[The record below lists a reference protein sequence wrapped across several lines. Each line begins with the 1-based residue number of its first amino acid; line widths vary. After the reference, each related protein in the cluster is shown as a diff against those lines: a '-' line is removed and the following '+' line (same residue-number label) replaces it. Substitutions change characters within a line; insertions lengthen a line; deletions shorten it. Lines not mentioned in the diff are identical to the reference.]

1 MRRILTN
8 KLLHLFVLMV
18 AAVGGQ
24 AQEQLFDLNVNHRLS
39 DYEKYTRSEAYVSS
53 RATGDTLDL
62 PFFDDFS
69 EPFTRLRNLGDDYP
83 NPDRWIGNKVYINNH
98 YAINPIS
105 QGVATFDGLDEKGQ
119 AYGFGFSLPSAADTL
134 KSKPLNLGGLPADS
148 TVWMSFYYQPQGL
161 GNAPEEEDLLVLQFK
176 DTADNWETVWEA
188 EGENLEVFDFQRA
201 MVAVADS
208 SHMFDGFQFQF
219 VNYASRSG
227 SVDHW
232 HLDYIELDGGRSVND
247 TIVDDV
253 SPLSHTAFLT
263 REFISR
269 NTSNSLLQTYRT
281 MPWEHYKQ
289 DSLGL
294 MGDSVYT
301 AVRNNTLD
309 SIQTNFSFQLLDHNG
324 VQRYDVL
331 SSNTQIYPGF
341 VCDNVIRGSCNE
353 GPNSTNNFRNDI
365 DGLITSYPTDTQ
377 LSQDSTF
384 FQLRFSLDVD
394 DGYQPNNVL
403 VEKQEFYNYY
413 AYDDGTAEAAYGLGE
428 LENVGRVAV
437 KYEIKKDDILR
448 SIQLYLNPVEFDLSQ
463 EPVQLAVWTGGEEPG
478 DTLWTSPTLFLNY
491 TDHVNYFYHYFLD
504 REIQVNANSTIFIG
518 WIQQPATNLKFSV
531 GFDKR
536 TDNSD
541 KVFFNL
547 GTIWNQ
553 SSIPGSV
560 MIRPVF
566 GEAYNW
572 VGVQDEP
579 EVAKLNVYP
588 NPSNGT
594 VFIQEQF
601 AGQLADALIRVFDL
615 SGRSVHKQIGLRG
628 ALQLSDLNKGVYLLR
643 VDADNASFTNRLV
656 LQ

>member
-8 KLLHLFVLMV
+8 KLLQLFLLLI
-18 AAVGGQ
+18 AAVGVQ

-39 DYEKYTRSEAYVSS
+39 DYEKYMRSEAYVSS
-53 RATGDTLDL
+53 RAAGDTLDL

-69 EPFTRLRNLGDDYP
+69 EPFSRLRNLGDDYP

-105 QGVATFDGLDEKGQ
+105 QGVATFDGLDERGQ
-119 AYGFGFSLPSAADTL
+119 AYGFGFSLPSASDTL

-148 TVWMSFYYQPQGL
+148 TVWLSFYYQPQGL
-161 GNAPEEEDLLVLQFK
+161 GNAPEEEDLLVVQFK

-188 EGENLEVFDFQRA
+188 EGENLEVFDFKRA

-208 SHMFDGFQFQF
+208 AYMFDGFQFQF

-232 HLDYIELDGGRSVND
+232 HVDYIELDTNRSLND
-247 TIVDDV
+247 TLIDDV
-253 SPLSHTAFLT
+253 AFMGQTSIDYQGLT
-263 REFISR
+263 LNATSSVLKEF
-269 NTSNSLLQTYRT
+269 NN
-281 MPWEHYKQ
+281 MPWTHFKENP
-289 DSLGL
+289 SEFL
-294 MGDSVYT
+294 GDSTYFSI
-301 AVRNNTLD
+301 RNNLYESSPAGGYTLQ
-309 SIQTNFSFQLLDHNG
+309 IYNANGTLLHTGVEASPNVYPNVVCGNEPNTCAPTVGG
-324 VQRYDVL
+324 VQDLLYNTISYQLPTDVEL
-331 SSNTQIYPGF
+331 TDDSMFFEI
-341 VCDNVIRGSCNE
+341 VH
-353 GPNSTNNFRNDI
+353 DI
-365 DGLITSYPTDTQ
+365 DGLDDAVATNDRTSHEQ
-377 LSQDSTF
+377 L
-384 FQLRFSLDVD
+384 
-394 DGYQPNNVL
+394 
-403 VEKQEFYNYY
+403 FYNYY

-437 KYEIKKDDILR
+437 KYEVKKDDILR
-448 SIQLYLNPVEFDLSQ
+448 SIQLYLNPVEFDLSL

-478 DTLWTSPTLFLNY
+478 DTLWTSPSLFLNY

-536 TDNSD
+536 ADNSD
-541 KVFFNL
+541 KLFYNL
-547 GTIWNQ
+547 GTVWNQ

-566 GEAYNW
+566 GEAYEW
-572 VGVQDEP
+572 VGVEDDI
-579 EVAKLNVYP
+579 AKQQLNIYP

-594 VFIQEQF
+594 VFIQEQY
-601 AGQLADALIRVFDL
+601 AGQLANAQVNVFDL
-615 SGRSVHKQIGLRG
+615 SGRTVHQQTGLRG
-628 ALQLSDLNKGVYLLR
+628 ALQLSHLHKGVYLLR

>member
-8 KLLHLFVLMV
+8 KLLQLFLLLI
-18 AAVGGQ
+18 AAGGVQ

-53 RATGDTLDL
+53 RAAGDTLDL

-69 EPFTRLRNLGDDYP
+69 EPFSRLRNLGDDYP

-105 QGVATFDGLDEKGQ
+105 QGVATFDGLDERGQ
-119 AYGFGFSLPSAADTL
+119 AYGFGFSLPSASDTL

-148 TVWMSFYYQPQGL
+148 TVWLSFYYQPQGL
-161 GNAPEEEDLLVLQFK
+161 GNAPEEEDLLVVQFK

-188 EGENLEVFDFQRA
+188 EGENLEVFDFKRA

-208 SHMFDGFQFQF
+208 AYMFDGFQFQF

-232 HLDYIELDGGRSVND
+232 HVDYIELDANRSLND
-247 TIVDDV
+247 TLIDDV
-253 SPLSHTAFLT
+253 AFMGQTSIDYQGLT
-263 REFISR
+263 LNATSSVLKEF
-269 NTSNSLLQTYRT
+269 NN
-281 MPWEHYKQ
+281 MPWTHFKENP
-289 DSLGL
+289 SEFL
-294 MGDSVYT
+294 GDSTYFSI
-301 AVRNNTLD
+301 RNNLYESSPAGGYTLQ
-309 SIQTNFSFQLLDHNG
+309 IYNANGTLLHTGVEASPNVYPNVVCGNEPNTCAPTVGG
-324 VQRYDVL
+324 VQDLLYNTISYQLPTDVEL
-331 SSNTQIYPGF
+331 TDDSMFFEI
-341 VCDNVIRGSCNE
+341 VH
-353 GPNSTNNFRNDI
+353 DI
-365 DGLITSYPTDTQ
+365 DGLDDAVATNDRTSHEQ
-377 LSQDSTF
+377 L
-384 FQLRFSLDVD
+384 
-394 DGYQPNNVL
+394 
-403 VEKQEFYNYY
+403 FYNYY

-437 KYEIKKDDILR
+437 KYEVKKDDILR
-448 SIQLYLNPVEFDLSQ
+448 SIQLYLNPVEFDLSL

-478 DTLWTSPTLFLNY
+478 DTLWTSPSLFLNY

-536 TDNSD
+536 ADNSD
-541 KVFFNL
+541 KLFYNL
-547 GTIWNQ
+547 GTVWNQ

-566 GEAYNW
+566 GEAYEW
-572 VGVQDEP
+572 VGVEDDI
-579 EVAKLNVYP
+579 AKQQLNIYP

-594 VFIQEQF
+594 VFIQEQY
-601 AGQLADALIRVFDL
+601 AGQLANAQVNVFDL
-615 SGRSVHKQIGLRG
+615 SGRTVHQQTGLRG
-628 ALQLSDLNKGVYLLR
+628 ALQLSHLHKGVYLLR